1 MPIKEKAIAEIILLS
16 QYELIFQ
23 TEFDLRI
30 QHIHMSIVDLQ
41 IYYDENENISFLF
54 RPIFFIKMR
63 TYI

>member
-30 QHIHMSIVDLQ
+30 
-41 IYYDENENISFLF
+41 
-54 RPIFFIKMR
+54 
-63 TYI
+63 